1 LPFLSR
7 TSLALCAA
15 LLLPALSLP
24 PTSALEP
31 NSVAGIFERY
41 ISKTELANPSAIVID
56 QNTGEIVF
64 EKNANSLRKPASV
77 QKILAAVAALTY
89 MQPGDTFTTTVSL
102 GQRTRTLVIEGD
114 RDPWMSYNHKEAERL
129 GRTSIPRIEYNSL
142 SALQEANT
150 EPIEKITIYYTNLFS
165 PELAHI
171 KSFYKKRGITASLK
185 RVNAREATELK
196 GEEILTS
203 HSPELQ
209 RMLAF
214 FLTWSDNALTERI
227 ARIAAL
233 KAGESFDEDGV
244 GIIFAGI
251 LESYGINSAPLLVKD
266 ASGLSHNN
274 RITVRQVGSLLQKI
288 RFDPQFAPVV
298 NGLPIGGITGTLKDR
313 FNKTA
318 PEAVGLVKAK
328 TGTLNG
334 TTNLAGYI
342 ESEDREYVF
351 VIIADKHARTNT
363 AAKRARATVDR
374 ILGKIAAPL
383 LPQPSPQPV
392 PEAPEVVAVQTEVA
406 AQA

>member
-1 LPFLSR
+1 
-7 TSLALCAA
+7 
-15 LLLPALSLP
+15 
-24 PTSALEP
+24 
-31 NSVAGIFERY
+31 
-41 ISKTELANPSAIVID
+41 LANPSAIVID

-89 MQPGDTFTTTVSL
+89 MQASDTFTTTVSL

-142 SALQEANT
+142 SALQEANS

-185 RVNAREATELK
+185 RVNSREATELK

-233 KAGESFDEDGV
+233 NAGESFDDAGV
-244 GIIFAGI
+244 AIIFAGL

-274 RITVRQVGSLLQKI
+274 RITARQVGSLLQKI

-351 VIIADKHARTNT
+351 VIIADKHARTNS